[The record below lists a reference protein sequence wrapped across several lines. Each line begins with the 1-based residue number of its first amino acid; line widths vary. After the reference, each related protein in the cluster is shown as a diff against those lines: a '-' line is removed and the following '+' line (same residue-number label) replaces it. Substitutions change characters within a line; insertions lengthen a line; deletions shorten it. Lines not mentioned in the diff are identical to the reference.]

1 MKHPDPQL
9 SKLMSEAQSIAI
21 ARDHGQVEAE
31 HLLSASLARRGEL
44 STMLVEAGC
53 PAARQKAIVA
63 KRLDALPKLD
73 KPTGE
78 LAMGRS
84 LDRALRL
91 ADRRAAESGQEL
103 VSVRD
108 FAVGLIESG
117 TPVAEELAQAGADLS
132 LLRGSQD
139 EQAGEDSSAQTPA
152 LDKYTID
159 LTERALSGNLDP
171 VIGRDEEIRR
181 VMQILSRRTKNNPVL
196 IGEPAVGKTAIVE
209 GLAQRIASKE
219 APDTLLDK
227 RVLTLDLAA
236 LIAGAKFRGE
246 FEERLK
252 ALLAD
257 MEKLG
262 DSVILFID
270 EIHTLVGAGK
280 GEGAMDASNMLKPAL
295 ARGELHCIGAT
306 TLDEYR
312 TGIEKDPALERRFQK
327 VLVGE
332 PSQVDSIAILRG
344 LKERYELHH
353 KVRILDSAIV
363 AAVELSSRYITDR
376 FLPDKAIDLMD
387 EAAARIKLQ
396 LASKPEAI
404 DKLDRRLIQLKMES
418 LALSKEIDAA
428 SKKRLASIDEE
439 ADALER
445 EKGSLE
451 NIWREEKSRND
462 ERSVAQQRYEE
473 AKAELARLLRDAQYA
488 EASKLQYGTMPA
500 LEAAAMAAGEALG
513 SPSALLRIE
522 VGEAEIAEGVSRATG
537 IPIAKLLGAEKSK
550 LAHLEEILERRVAGQ
565 AHALTSISEAI
576 RRSRMGINDPD
587 SPIGSFLFMGPT
599 GVGKTELA
607 KALAEALFDSEE
619 ALIRIDMSEYGE
631 KHSVSR
637 LVGAPPGYV
646 GYEEGGQLTEAVRR
660 RPYSVILLDEFEK
673 AHPDAANILL
683 QVLDDGRL
691 TDGQGR
697 IVDFKNTV
705 IIMTSN
711 IGARAIQESM
721 QDSGASSA
729 GGAEFAMKSVAI
741 SEARLFFKPEFFN
754 RIDEIVVFKPLGQD
768 TIRDIARI
776 QCDRLAARMAKQDI
790 ALSFDDSAIATLA
803 VAGYDPLLGARPL
816 RREIQRLVENPL
828 AKAMLADAILP
839 GNAYNVVGKGSF
851 IRFEP
856 AEPAASEDVPLAIG
870 QAD

>member
-1 MKHPDPQL
+1 MLEATPSL
-9 SKLMSEAQSIAI
+9 TKLMSEAQAV
-21 ARDHGQVEAE
+21 AVGLDHGQLEAA
-31 HLLSASLARRGEL
+31 HFLSASLARRGEL
-44 STMLVEAGC
+44 STLLVEAGC

-63 KRLDALPKLD
+63 KHLEALPKLD
-73 KPTGE
+73 KRTGE
-78 LAMGRS
+78 LSMGRS

-91 ADRRAAESGQEL
+91 ADRLASKSPQQL
-103 VSVRD
+103 ISIRD
-108 FAVGLIESG
+108 LAIGLIESS
-117 TPVAEELAQAGADLS
+117 TPIAEELVKAGADLS
-132 LLRGSQD
+132 LLSGLS
-139 EQAGEDSSAQTPA
+139 EEEGESSSTETPA

-159 LTERALSGNLDP
+159 LTARALSGNLDP

-196 IGEPAVGKTAIVE
+196 IGEPGVGKTAIVE
-209 GLAQRIASKE
+209 GLAQRIAAKE

-227 RVLTLDLAA
+227 RVLTLDLAG

-428 SKKRLASIDEE
+428 SKKRLSSIDEE
-439 ADALER
+439 ADALEK
-445 EKGSLE
+445 EKGELE
-451 NIWREEKSRND
+451 KVWLEEKSRNE

-473 AKAELARLLRDAQYA
+473 AKTEFARLIRDAQYA

-500 LEAAAMAAGEALG
+500 LEAAAKAAGEALG
-513 SPSALLRIE
+513 AESALLRIE
-522 VGEAEIAEGVSRATG
+522 VGDVEIAEGVARATG

-565 AHALTSISEAI
+565 SHALTSISEAI

-673 AHPDAANILL
+673 AHPDAGNILL

-697 IVDFKNTV
+697 VVDFKNTV

-721 QDSGASSA
+721 QDSGPS
-729 GGAEFAMKSVAI
+729 GEGADFAMKSVAI
-741 SEARLFFKPEFFN
+741 SEARSFFKPEFFN
-754 RIDEIVVFKPLGQD
+754 RIDEIVVFKPLGLE
-768 TIRDIARI
+768 TIMDIARI
-776 QCDRLAARMAKQDI
+776 QCGRLAARMAKQDI
-790 ALSFDDSAIATLA
+790 HLSFDDAAIAALA
-803 VAGYDPLLGARPL
+803 SAGYDPLLGARPL

-839 GNAYNVVGKGSF
+839 GNAYNVVGRGSF

-856 AEPAASEDVPLAIG
+856 ANPPAENPEALAISMEK
-870 QAD
+870 